1 MPEYRSRLALLISI
15 LKEACTSAA
24 SSAATSTVVTELDK
38 KASWP
43 LLLRGKMHKAPCA
56 LHLHCLQKL
65 KLPNGQK

>member
-1 MPEYRSRLALLISI
+1 MPEYSSRLALLISI

-43 LLLRGKMHKAPCA
+43 LLLRGKMHKALVLYICIA
-56 LHLHCLQKL
+56 LLRWSKVT
-65 KLPNGQK
+65 